1 MTPPQA
7 PQDDLERELARQAAQ
22 RERARREGPPTLAK
36 QLAMVGALGWTLVLP
51 ILGGAAL
58 GRWLDEISG
67 RGITFSAGLIVAGAA
82 LGFWMLWRRMHE

>member
-1 MTPPQA
+1 MTPPQP
-7 PQDDLERELARQAAQ
+7 PQDDLEREIARQAAR
-22 RERARREGPPTLAK
+22 REHARRQGPPTLAR

-58 GRWLDEISG
+58 GRWLDALSG

>member
-1 MTPPQA
+1 MTPPKA

-22 RERARREGPPTLAK
+22 RERARRQGPPSLAR

-58 GRWLDEISG
+58 GRWLDG
-67 RGITFSAGLIVAGAA
+67 LAGGGITFSAGLIVAGAA
-82 LGFWMLWRRMHE
+82 LGFWMLWKRMHE